1 MTNDLEEVRRR
12 VADLRENAAKKS
24 AELDSGWNIHKCMWD
39 TYESAYDIVLEII
52 NEYQHQV

>member
-12 VADLRENAAKKS
+12 VADLRDFAAEKS
-24 AELDSGWNIHKCMWD
+24 RESDIDLWD

-52 NEYQHQV
+52 SEYQ